1 MAFEIHLRQD
11 IANAVGQKTVTV
23 DNLTVGN
30 GFITVGAYSVPLSN
44 ILFVKN
50 LG

>member
-1 MAFEIHLRQD
+1 MAFEIHLRQG

-23 DNLTVGN
+23 DSLQVGD

-44 ILFVKN
+44 ILFVKQI
-50 LG
+50 